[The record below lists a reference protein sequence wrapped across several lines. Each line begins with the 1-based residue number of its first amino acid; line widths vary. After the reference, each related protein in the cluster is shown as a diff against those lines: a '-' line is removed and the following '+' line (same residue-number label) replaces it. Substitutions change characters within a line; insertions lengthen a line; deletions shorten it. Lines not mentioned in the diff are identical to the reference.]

1 MDTASISP
9 GVDFASVYFVW
20 VLENL
25 KTASN
30 VSNSSCHYHWCCA
43 DFISYSTR
51 AFIFEMIDKIAQ
63 DFFSLSRYLWV
74 REMHPMSRNF
84 SKRKSFKMTVLQHEL
99 KYLLISFQQTSVTS
113 IKLSERVKLTKHVF
127 SSLTSGQKFFQ
138 GTTMS
143 VFRSCVVL
151 ALLRIKE
158 IPMHHSAS
166 LSLLPFRFLVVGSV
180 YIHWIFILG
189 AKRIYK
195 GDQQRVS
202 QRHATVVHVKEP

>member
-1 MDTASISP
+1 MFPI
-9 GVDFASVYFVW
+9 
-20 VLENL
+20 VLVIIIDVVPILSRIVPER
-25 KTASN
+25 
-30 VSNSSCHYHWCCA
+30 
-43 DFISYSTR
+43 SYSRWLTR
-51 AFIFEMIDKIAQ
+51 SLKIFFLSPDIFEYGKCTRCRVIFQ
-63 DFFSLSRYLWV
+63 
-74 REMHPMSRNF
+74 
-84 SKRKSFKMTVLQHEL
+84 KRKSFKMTVLQHEL
-99 KYLLISFQQTSVTS
+99 KYPLISFQQASVTS
-113 IKLSERVKLTKHVF
+113 IELSKREKNSQNTHFLLSRGVK
-127 SSLTSGQKFFQ
+127 KFFQ
-138 GTTMS
+138 GTTLS

-151 ALLRIKE
+151 VLLRIKE

>member
-1 MDTASISP
+1 
-9 GVDFASVYFVW
+9 
-20 VLENL
+20 
-25 KTASN
+25 
-30 VSNSSCHYHWCCA
+30 
-43 DFISYSTR
+43 
-51 AFIFEMIDKIAQ
+51 
-63 DFFSLSRYLWV
+63 
-74 REMHPMSRNF
+74 MSRNF

-166 LSLLPFRFLVVGSV
+166 LSLLPFPLVELEFFSLQNV
-180 YIHWIFILG
+180 
-189 AKRIYK
+189 
-195 GDQQRVS
+195 
-202 QRHATVVHVKEP
+202 TVTTTTLSWAGCHFS

>member
-1 MDTASISP
+1 MFPI
-9 GVDFASVYFVW
+9 
-20 VLENL
+20 VLVIIIDVVPILSRIVPER
-25 KTASN
+25 
-30 VSNSSCHYHWCCA
+30 
-43 DFISYSTR
+43 SYSRWLTR
-51 AFIFEMIDKIAQ
+51 SLKIFFLSLDIFEYGKCTRCRVIFQ
-63 DFFSLSRYLWV
+63 
-74 REMHPMSRNF
+74 
-84 SKRKSFKMTVLQHEL
+84 KRKSFKMTVLQHEL
-99 KYLLISFQQTSVTS
+99 KYLLISFQQASVTS
-113 IKLSERVKLTKHVF
+113 IELSEREKLTKHAF
-127 SSLTSGQKFFQ
+127 SSLTRGQKNFQ

-151 ALLRIKE
+151 VLLRIKE
-158 IPMHHSAS
+158 IPMYHSAS